1 MTRLGDKLLLCKHFF
16 VWTLF
21 LCLLFGF
28 MSVQVKGS
36 ASYITSLSAP
46 VVNTFVG
53 EASSQDVSSVESKD
67 PSTPSEQPSSSAGES
82 KDPSSEPGVSSVV
95 SNPGQH
101 GGGND
106 PSTGDSAGT
115 TLAIFGILLSLAGL
129 ITTLLLRRK
138 TDCR

>member
-16 VWTLF
+16 IWTLF

-28 MSVQVKGS
+28 MSVQVRGS

-67 PSTPSEQPSSSAGES
+67 PSTPSEQPSSSAVES
-82 KDPSSEPGVSSVV
+82 KDPASKPNVSSNTG
-95 SNPGQH
+95 SNPGTK
-101 GGGND
+101 GDGED
-106 PSTGDSAGT
+106 PVPVIPPA
-115 TLAIFGILLSLAGL
+115 
-129 ITTLLLRRK
+129 LRWR
-138 TDCR
+138 